1 MNIRLGIY
9 DIFSRIVPG
18 GFYLLAFI
26 QFAIVLDLMQFDWRS
41 FADIG
46 VFLSFGLVVIVYILG
61 TVLDPLSSAW
71 HRLFAKR
78 GISARVL
85 NECKQVHA
93 DRWVIDFEDK
103 DWPILRA
110 YIGIQKPDVASDI
123 DRNNAL
129 CIMLRNISFGLFLVA
144 SSEIIQFAKS
154 LDWIHVLLAVV
165 FVVFSFQTAIQ
176 VRTGRH
182 WFYSGILETV
192 LAFRLDL
199 EERVKPIGRRKK

>member
-18 GFYLLAFI
+18 AFYLLAFI
-26 QFAIVLDLMQFDWRS
+26 QFAIILGWMQFDWRT

-46 VFLSFGLVVIVYILG
+46 VFLSFGLVVIAYIVG
-61 TVLDPLSSAW
+61 TVMDPFSSAW

-85 NECKQVHA
+85 NECKEIHA

-110 YIGIQKPDVASDI
+110 YIGVQKPDVASDI

-129 CIMLRNISFGLFLVA
+129 CIMLRNISLGLFMIA
-144 SSEIIQFAKS
+144 ASEIIQFAK
-154 LDWIHVLLAVV
+154 LFNWVHILIAVV
-165 FVVFSFQTAIQ
+165 LVVLSFQTAIRA
-176 VRTGRH
+176 RTLRQ
-182 WFYSGILETV
+182 WFYSGILETI

-199 EERVKPIGRRKK
+199 EERVKPIGKRKK